1 MRLSGTRGRDIDRS
15 VSVGAMDDGVNTMAT
30 LSCPRCRGTAV
41 QRATR
46 HGTLERALSALY
58 IYPFRCRNCL
68 RRFRRLVWGVRYR
81 AGLRSERRV
90 YERLRIRGQAYLQW
104 AGGQA
109 VGTMRN
115 VSVAGAAIE
124 TEAAIPT
131 GTSLTLVLRPASHI
145 EAITIGEAI
154 ARSVRAG
161 RLGVQFRHVE
171 ERERARLQRLVYRP
185 PRVRRRHRV

>member
-1 MRLSGTRGRDIDRS
+1 
-15 VSVGAMDDGVNTMAT
+15 
-30 LSCPRCRGTAV
+30 
-41 QRATR
+41 
-46 HGTLERALSALY
+46 
-58 IYPFRCRNCL
+58 
-68 RRFRRLVWGVRYR
+68 
-81 AGLRSERRV
+81 
-90 YERLRIRGQAYLQW
+90 
-104 AGGQA
+104 
-109 VGTMRN
+109 MRN

-171 ERERARLQRLVYRP
+171 ERERAGLQRLVYRP
-185 PRVRRRHRV
+185 PRARRRHRV